1 MIAFATFTMVTL
13 MFIPFAFEHS
23 KMVVDFVKSKF

>member
-13 MFIPFAFEHS
+13 MFIPFAMDKS
-23 KMVVDFVKSKF
+23 KIVVDFVKSKF